1 MNPIL
6 TGLLGL
12 FCLLLGPVLIALTTT
27 LAADMIGLVILLLGL
42 GLIVTSIIRSVRY
55 LRYR

>member
-12 FCLLLGPVLIALTTT
+12 GCLLLGPVLIAITTT
-27 LAADMIGLVILLLGL
+27 LLADMIGLMIVLLGL
-42 GLIVTSIIRSVRY
+42 GLIATAISRGVRRSPHR
-55 LRYR
+55 